1 MVLHLS
7 RGTNSRGGGSVTP
20 ALYWKLKIVPCL
32 RSSMG
37 QIFHLKFRFESIKKK
52 KILLFRVVD
61 EIIIATLLFQNTSR
75 ILKNSWLCP
84 SCCSYFDVFGIH
96 PCNLLEHSWILLW
109 QKFNTFCAVSIW
121 SLYGCHKLSLALS
134 LLMIPPM
141 LLHGDFSYYSM
152 WCDTDI
158 PNIFQAKLWF
168 KLAYPS

>member
-7 RGTNSRGGGSVTP
+7 RNTNSRGGGSVTP

-37 QIFHLKFRFESIKKK
+37 QISHLKFRFESIKKK

-96 PCNLLEHSWILLW
+96 PCNLLENSWILLW

-121 SLYGCHKLSLALS
+121 SLYGCQKLSLALS

-141 LLHGDFSYYSM
+141 LLLGDFSYYSM
-152 WCDTDI
+152 WCDTEI
-158 PNIFQAKLWF
+158 PNIF
-168 KLAYPS
+168 